1 MDPGLREFGADY
13 SDHGDPKPR
22 KQQIL
27 GIEPGLRQLAKKET
41 PTEYGADYN
50 IADDDGSK
58 TKIDKE
64 NKNGNK
70 TEKTGNKT
78 ETTVKGGDDNGYYYT
93 YYYNYYEPEHGNET
107 NNGTADNGPEEFGI
121 DYGVGHENSTD
132 NNATWYYYYY
142 PDGEGDGKNGSD
154 NGVKEYGGDYGVG
167 HENNTVPGNETEWYW
182 EYYYTDGEGDGKN
195 GSNNG
200 VKEYGGDYGV
210 GHENNTDSGGDVW
223 YWYTYP
229 EGGKNKTED
238 GEDYGVGHENE
249 ESDTYYYTYDYVDSA
264 ESTSTK
270 KPKNNE
276 KGHSGSD
283 YMDFGNSKPRKQK
296 HSQKNKTTTKA
307 RTTPIKNDT
316 SPIDPFNK
324 DFNIFTDIAG

>member
-13 SDHGDPKPR
+13 SDHDDPKPR

-121 DYGVGHENSTD
+121 DYGVGHENSND
-132 NNATWYYYYY
+132 NDTVWYWYAY
-142 PDGEGDGKNGSD
+142 PEGEGDGENDGKNKTEHGD
-154 NGVKEYGGDYGVG
+154 DYGVG
-167 HENNTVPGNETEWYW
+167 HK
-182 EYYYTDGEGDGKN
+182 GK
-195 GSNNG
+195 
-200 VKEYGGDYGV
+200 D
-210 GHENNTDSGGDVW
+210 
-223 YWYTYP
+223 
-229 EGGKNKTED
+229 KND
-238 GEDYGVGHENE
+238 I
-249 ESDTYYYTYDYVDSA
+249 YYYTYEYEDSG
-264 ESTSTK
+264 EITTTIQ
-270 KPKNNE
+270 PKNNE
-276 KGHSGSD
+276 NGISGSD
-283 YMDFGNSKPRKQK
+283 YMDFGDSKHKKQK
-296 HSQKNKTTTKA
+296 HFQKNKTTTKA
-307 RTTPIKNDT
+307 TTTPIKKDT

>member
-1 MDPGLREFGADY
+1 MNPGLREFGADY
-13 SDHGDPKPR
+13 SDHDDPKPR

-78 ETTVKGGDDNGYYYT
+78 ETSVKGGDDDGYYYT
-93 YYYNYYEPEHGNET
+93 YYYNYYEPEQGNET
-107 NNGTADNGPEEFGI
+107 NNGTADHGPEEFGI
-121 DYGVGHENSTD
+121 DYGVGHDNSTVSGND
-132 NNATWYYYYY
+132 TWYYYYY

-167 HENNTVPGNETEWYW
+167 HENDHGNDTVWYW
-182 EYYYTDGEGDGKN
+182 YAYPEGEGEGDGENAGKN
-195 GSNNG
+195 KTEHGD
-200 VKEYGGDYGV
+200 DYGV
-210 GHENNTDSGGDVW
+210 GHK
-223 YWYTYP
+223 
-229 EGGKNKTED
+229 GKDKND
-238 GEDYGVGHENE
+238 I
-249 ESDTYYYTYDYVDSA
+249 YYYTYEYVDSA
-264 ESTSTK
+264 ENTTTTTRPK
-270 KPKNNE
+270 KNE
-276 KGHSGSD
+276 KGISGSD
-283 YMDFGNSKPRKQK
+283 YMDFGDSKPRKQK
-296 HSQKNKTTTKA
+296 HFQKNKTTTKA